1 MQDSLQNALQQKQV
15 HGHGRVVR
23 EYRKNIQRRQQRLT
37 RQEKNDKAL
46 VKEYIEGDHRAF
58 AVIVQ
63 RHRQR
68 MLAVA
73 KRYARNEHDAQ
84 DIVQDALFK
93 ASRNMHTFRSEAA
106 LTTWLHRLVLNAG
119 FDHAKRAENKR
130 QHASLDDSEK
140 LNQDSNIYLS
150 HDPLGNLDRLLTFRQ
165 AMQKLPA
172 SQQHALMLIDVAGH
186 SINSAASQLGVRPGT
201 VKSRRN
207 RGRQALAEALS
218 QSAAGEL
225 HWHA

>member
-1 MQDSLQNALQQKQV
+1 MRDTLQE
-15 HGHGRVVR
+15 R
-23 EYRKNIQRRQQRLT
+23 T
-37 RQEKNDKAL
+37 DKRL
-46 VKEYIEGDHRAF
+46 VKDYIAGDNQAF

-73 KRYARNEHDAQ
+73 RRYARNEHDAQ

-93 ASRNMHTFRSEAA
+93 ASRNMHTFRAESA

-130 QHASLDDSEK
+130 QHTSLDDSEK
-140 LNQDSNIYLS
+140 LNQDANIYLA

-186 SINSAASQLGVRPGT
+186 TINSAASRLGVPAGT

-207 RGRQALAEALS
+207 RGRRALAHALN
-218 QSAAGEL
+218 QSATGEL